1 MFDNVLTINAGIDNT
16 NYKKTV
22 KLIKK
27 IIKDIQKGN
36 ISEEE
41 INNFKTLIN
50 NDFDAIDENARSLI
64 NYMIDVDTL
73 KLDELDKRREL
84 INKVTKEDIVNL
96 SKKIKIQNIYL
107 LEGVKNEK

>member
-1 MFDNVLTINAGIDNT
+1 
-16 NYKKTV
+16 
-22 KLIKK
+22 
-27 IIKDIQKGN
+27 
-36 ISEEE
+36 
-41 INNFKTLIN
+41 
-50 NDFDAIDENARSLI
+50 
-64 NYMIDVDTL
+64 MIDVDTL

>member
-1 MFDNVLTINAGIDNT
+1 
-16 NYKKTV
+16 
-22 KLIKK
+22 
-27 IIKDIQKGN
+27 
-36 ISEEE
+36 
-41 INNFKTLIN
+41 
-50 NDFDAIDENARSLI
+50 
-64 NYMIDVDTL
+64 MIDVYTL